1 MSGSRRGS
9 QGSSDSSGGRVGY
22 PTGQCPGLALAGAL
36 HSVCLSGTAAG
47 SLLGVQDGSWM
58 LGIEASLCGSRCS
71 ARATPGASLLW
82 DGRVGPRALGRVLFP
97 AAARVR
103 AVGQLPRQRRSSRR
117 PRRALLAQRLWPQP
131 CCPCRREAIQRAMAG
146 SVPGRWVGVGCS
158 CLTARAPATTAPLD
172 VTFWSSTASPRDY

>member
-1 MSGSRRGS
+1 MDTYRTVSRAGARRGS
-9 QGSSDSSGGRVGY
+9 AFSLPERHGGRVA
-22 PTGQCPGLALAGAL
+22 PRCTRW
-36 HSVCLSGTAAG
+36 
-47 SLLGVQDGSWM
+47 GSWM

-82 DGRVGPRALGRVLFP
+82 NGRVGPRALGRVLFP